1 MNSLGVLPW
10 GTFHNTAQEVE
21 SEERAVLFCFVL
33 FWQVIGSYTFH
44 EHIASYTGGGSAL
57 VSVALEQCPLF
68 PHFTF

>member
-1 MNSLGVLPW
+1 MDSFV
-10 GTFHNTAQEVE
+10 
-21 SEERAVLFCFVL
+21 SFCFVL